1 MGERLSGSGDIHK
14 NLIINKL
21 NPTFVAPIQRARSS
35 AGARIRFRPAM
46 KVAWGHVLC
55 IQITNI
61 IMKTNNIP
69 IGQTGSLYES
79 PALTALDIE
88 SEGLLC
94 QSGGGN
100 FDRADVGYGDNNM
113 TEI

>member
-1 MGERLSGSGDIHK
+1 
-14 NLIINKL
+14 
-21 NPTFVAPIQRARSS
+21 
-35 AGARIRFRPAM
+35 
-46 KVAWGHVLC
+46 
-55 IQITNI
+55 
-61 IMKTNNIP
+61 MKTNNIP
-69 IGQTGSLYES
+69 IGQAGSLYES

-100 FDRADVGYGDNNM
+100 FDRADVGYGDNIM